1 MPRGAFGSE
10 WRPLEDNS
18 QAGLV
23 FEEKQEKP
31 VAGRGGKQRMVMR
44 AVGEGARGV
53 SAPER
58 TWRAVARRLRG
69 GERKCGTYI
78 SLGSLRLWCGQQTIG
93 HKSEREREGQ
103 EAPHCRSPA
112 RTAAGKATPPSP
124 CRGRQPN
131 LSHDVDRQTDGRAHV
146 RRTLTF

>member
-31 VAGRGGKQRMVMR
+31 VAGRGGKQRMVRR

-53 SAPER
+53 SAPGPHLAGSRPTFER
-58 TWRAVARRLRG
+58 RGAKVWDLHFVRITSAVVWTTDHRAQEGKGKGRSGSSTLR
-69 GERKCGTYI
+69 K
-78 SLGSLRLWCGQQTIG
+78 
-93 HKSEREREGQ
+93 
-103 EAPHCRSPA
+103 
-112 RTAAGKATPPSP
+112 PS
-124 CRGRQPN
+124 
-131 LSHDVDRQTDGRAHV
+131 
-146 RRTLTF
+146 